1 MGCETPQVQ
10 AKDRNSAA
18 LRCYMGVMSRTVSAA
33 LATAGALL
41 ALPASAPAMLVD
53 VGTSAG
59 EATASCPDRPCLAV
73 SRTTGYQA
81 KVGTNR
87 GLMTIPHDGR
97 LVSWSIT
104 LARPTDRQI
113 EFFDQELG
121 GESEAAITVLQ
132 PRGKLR
138 HKVISAGEPQKLR
151 SYFGQT
157 VEFPLERTLR
167 VRKGWVLGLKVPTWA
182 PALAVNLGGDT
193 SWRASRAKGACDDS
207 KAQTAARSGTTPQFY
222 CLYRTARLIYSA
234 RVITTPAATP
244 KQPAAEQPAAEQPAG

>member
-1 MGCETPQVQ
+1 M
-10 AKDRNSAA
+10 A
-18 LRCYMGVMSRTVSAA
+18 VMSRKIPAA
-33 LATAGALL
+33 LVVAGALL
-41 ALPASAPAMLVD
+41 AVPPSASAMLTD
-53 VGTSAG
+53 IGANAG

-87 GLMTIPHDGR
+87 ALMTVPEDGR

-104 LARPTDRQI
+104 LAKPTAKQI
-113 EFFDQELG
+113 EFFDEELG
-121 GESEAAITVLQ
+121 GPSEAAITVLQ

-151 SYFGQT
+151 RYFGQT
-157 VEFPLERTLR
+157 VEFALQRTLR
-167 VRKGWVLGLKVPTWA
+167 VRKGWVIGLKVPTWA

-193 SWRASRAKGACDDS
+193 SWRASRAKGTCDDS
-207 KAQTAARSGTTPQFY
+207 KTQTAAKSGSTPQFY

-234 RVITTPAATP
+234 RVISDP
-244 KQPAAEQPAAEQPAG
+244 KPTSQAKPSSKAKSSKKKTAKR